1 MNRREFHAA
10 VAGLIANTTGSS
22 LLANDKTFRPE
33 WSSVNQHQV
42 PKWFQEAKLGIFIHW
57 GLYSVPAWAPTTGEL
72 GKVDKDKWFTY
83 NPYAEWYLNSL
94 RIAGSPTQKHHAE
107 TYGRNFD
114 YYRFKETFDKEN

>member
-1 MNRREFHAA
+1 M
-10 VAGLIANTTGSS
+10 VSGSQTRHLHS
-22 LLANDKTFRPE
+22 
-33 WSSVNQHQV
+33 
-42 PKWFQEAKLGIFIHW
+42 LGIVLSS
-57 GLYSVPAWAPTTGEL
+57 GLGPTTGEL

-114 YYRFKETFDKEN
+114 CNPHCVRSTLPNGRRWHVDEVFITACVA